1 MSQNPARFLKPD
13 HRRML
18 ESESG
23 ITADLI
29 EQRGYETVDDP
40 RRLEALGFSKLQRQ
54 IPGLLIPVHGVDGDA
69 VSYQYRP
76 DKPRTNPKTRKPIK
90 YENPAGGRAVIDVP
104 PAIRRQLNDPTVP
117 LLITEGVKKAD
128 AGVSHGLCVI
138 DLLGV
143 FGFRGTND
151 KGGKTELS
159 DWGSIALNGRAVYI
173 VFDSDVTEKAPV
185 AEALRQ
191 LEAMLKRKKADVTAL
206 LIPEKVTGKTG
217 LDDYLANGGTWE
229 ELKGCRY
236 DVPRKPSAAE
246 TADGLPVITVRNVH
260 EREIS
265 DQTVEALLKA
275 NDGPAGPTMFV
286 RDGRLNVIRFS
297 ETGAALLEEMT
308 VVHLLERMR
317 RAANY
322 VTANNEGELKPAQA
336 PKTIAEDIL
345 AGRNIGRF
353 PAIQGITAAPILDK
367 SGTIQAQ
374 PGYCS
379 ATRTYYHETS
389 GQPLL
394 SAVIPSTKEAAMAAY
409 NNLFHSEDGLLG
421 EFPFKDLASKAHTL
435 AYILTPFVREM
446 IQGATPLFLFQ
457 APKQG
462 TGKSLLAETGAK
474 MFAGQNVAMLT
485 VPQREE
491 DWEKTILS
499 TLRGGPSHV
508 IYDNATGK
516 ISSAKFAS
524 TLTEDRV
531 TGRLLGFSQNVT
543 YPVRCVWAMTANN
556 AVFDAD
562 LPRRTVVIDLDAGVE
577 NPAELKKRRD
587 IPEILRT
594 DRQRYVLDCLT
605 ILAYW
610 QKNPAVYDGPT
621 MGRYENWT
629 KTLGS
634 VLQTLGI
641 PGFLENQRDAAEKL
655 DPESGLWRAIMLEIF
670 ATFKHN
676 DWKPQQ
682 AISCLSEDS
691 KEELQNILRANS
703 DNFSA
708 KFGYQLKAKSGQ
720 IFDGQKFQKSGK
732 SSVYFFSPEETRS
745 ILNLNP
751 KKQEYLTLSDWGGVE
766 GVEGVLVS
774 DVGKNQ
780 LENIS
785 KHVSTEAGHEN
796 PANPLNPP
804 STDSDEDEDEILL

>member
-1 MSQNPARFLKPD
+1 
-13 HRRML
+13 ML
-18 ESESG
+18 DIESG
-23 ITADLI
+23 IIAELI

-40 RRLEALGFSKLQRQ
+40 RRLEALGFSKFQRQ
-54 IPGLLIPVHGVDGDA
+54 VPGLLIPVHGVDGNV

-76 DKPRTNPKTRKPIK
+76 DKPRTKSKTGKPIK
-90 YENPAGGRAVIDVP
+90 YENPDGGRAVIDVP
-104 PAIRRQLNDPTVP
+104 PAIRERLNDPAVP
-117 LLITEGVKKAD
+117 LLITEGIKKAD
-128 AGVSHGLCVI
+128 AGASRGLCVI

-143 FGFRGTND
+143 YGFRGTND
-151 KGGKTELS
+151 KGGRTELS

-173 VFDSDVTEKAPV
+173 VFDSDVTEKPPV
-185 AEALRQ
+185 AEALRR
-191 LEAMLKRKKADVTAL
+191 LEAMLKRKGANVTAL
-206 LIPEKVTGKTG
+206 LIPEKVAGKTG

-229 ELKGCRY
+229 ELKECRY
-236 DVPRKPSAAE
+236 DVPRKLSAAE

-260 EREIS
+260 EREQS

-275 NDGPAGPTMFV
+275 NGGPGGPTMFV
-286 RDGRLNVIRFS
+286 RDGRLNWIRFS
-297 ETGAALLEEMT
+297 ETGAASLEEMT
-308 VVHLLERMR
+308 VAHLLERMR

-345 AGRNIGRF
+345 AGKNIGKF

-394 SAVIPSTKEAAMAAY
+394 PAVIPSTQEAAMAAY
-409 NNLFHSEDGLLG
+409 DDLFHSEDGLLG
-421 EFPFKDLASKAHTL
+421 EFPFKDFASRANTL

-446 IQGATPLFLFQ
+446 IQAPTPLFLFQ

-474 MFAGQNVAMLT
+474 IFAGQNVAMLT

-499 TLRGGPSHV
+499 TLRSGPSHV

-524 TLTEDRV
+524 TLTETHV
-531 TGRLLGFSQNVT
+531 TGRLLGVSQNVT

-577 NPAELKKRRD
+577 NPAEVKKHRD

-610 QKNPAVYDGPT
+610 QKQKNPAKYDGPA
-621 MGRYENWT
+621 MGSYQKWAE
-629 KTLGS
+629 TLGS
-634 VLQTLGI
+634 VLKTLGI
-641 PGFLENQRDAAEKL
+641 TGFLENKRDAAEKL

-670 ATFKHN
+670 ATFKHK
-676 DWKPQQ
+676 DWKPKQ
-682 AISCLSEDS
+682 AIESLSEDS
-691 KEELQNILRANS
+691 KEALQEILRANS

-708 KFGYQLKAKSGQ
+708 KFGRQLSVKSGQ
-720 IFDGQKFQKSGK
+720 IFDGQKFQKSSQKSGG
-732 SSVYFFSPEETRS
+732 SSVYFFSPEESRS
-745 ILNLNP
+745 NLNLNGQN
-751 KKQEYLTLSDWGGVE
+751 QEDLRLSDSGGF
-766 GVEGVLVS
+766 GGFGGVLVS
-774 DVGKNQ
+774 NVGKNQ
-780 LENIS
+780 SENIS
-785 KHVSTEAGHEN
+785 EYVSTGAGCKN
-796 PANPLNPP
+796 PSNPLNPP
-804 STDSDEDEDEILL
+804 STDSDEDEDEITL